1 MTSSTNYVTETTPE
15 VADFRVLYVDDN
27 SARSTAFE
35 QAFGQQFH
43 LTTATSRADALHYL
57 RQSEPIDMLIVND
70 ELGGLKLLDAV
81 EMYRLQQAFA
91 TILLCDGADMDT
103 SIQPA
108 SQPII
113 DVFPL
118 DYEETQLRKRLTYFT
133 KRKAFMDAR
142 TELERIKKLRLPLT
156 KRLFD
161 IITSGMAL
169 LILSPILLIVAIL
182 IRLDSKGP
190 VFYRSKRIGMGYKP
204 FDMIKFRTMRT
215 GADTLLSSMASQN
228 IYQSAPPKPEADPRC
243 QTCLLAN
250 TDCQRP
256 LFQDDMQI
264 CEVEYQRSKLAKA
277 TFMKFK
283 EDPRV
288 TRLGK
293 FLRNTSID
301 ELPQLYNILRGDM
314 SVVGNRPLPP
324 YEAEKLTTVAFARR
338 FSAPAGLTGLWQV
351 TKRGRAEVSDQ
362 ERIQLDGLYAK
373 SFSFKLDLLILIRTA
388 KAVFQKE
395 NV

>member
-1 MTSSTNYVTETTPE
+1 MTSSTTMLTEPIPE
-15 VADFRVLYVDDN
+15 VADFRVLYVDNN

-35 QAFGQQFH
+35 QAFGQQLH
-43 LTTATSRADALHYL
+43 LTTVTSRADVLNYL
-57 RQSEPIDMLIVND
+57 RQSEPIDMLIIND

-81 EMYRLQQAFA
+81 EMYRMQQAFA
-91 TILLCDGADMDT
+91 TILLCEGVDTDT

-118 DYEETQLRKRLTYFT
+118 DYEETPLRKRLTYFT
-133 KRKAFMDAR
+133 KRKAFMEAR
-142 TELERIKKLRLPLT
+142 TELERVKKLRLPLT

-161 IITSGMAL
+161 IVTAGSAL
-169 LILSPILLIVAIL
+169 LILSPVLLVVAVL

-190 VFYRSKRIGMGYKP
+190 VFYRSKRIGMSYKP
-204 FDMIKFRTMRT
+204 FNMIKFRTMRT
-215 GADTLLSSMASQN
+215 GADTLLSGMASQN
-228 IYQSAPPKPEADPRC
+228 IYQSAPAKPKADPRC
-243 QTCLLAN
+243 QTCLLAD

-256 LFQDDMQI
+256 LFQDDMEI
-264 CEVEYQRSKLAKA
+264 CEIEYQRSKLAKA

-362 ERIQLDGLYAK
+362 ERIHLDGLYAK
-373 SFSFKLDLLILIRTA
+373 SFSFKLDLLILLRTA

>member
-1 MTSSTNYVTETTPE
+1 MLTGPTPE
-15 VADFRVLYVDDN
+15 VTDFRVLYVDNDSTR
-27 SARSTAFE
+27 SAAFG
-35 QAFGQQFH
+35 QAFGQQLH
-43 LTTATSRADALHYL
+43 LTTAASRADALNYL
-57 RQSEPIDMLIVND
+57 RQSEPIDILIIND
-70 ELGGLKLLDAV
+70 ELGGMKLLDAV
-81 EMYRLQQAFA
+81 EMYRMQQAFA
-91 TILLCDGADMDT
+91 TILLCDRAATDT
-103 SIQPA
+103 SVQPTG
-108 SQPII
+108 QPII

-118 DYEETQLRKRLTYFT
+118 DYEETLLRGRLTYFT
-133 KRKAFMDAR
+133 KRKAFMAAR
-142 TELERIKKLRLPLT
+142 TELERVKKLRLPVT

-161 IITSGMAL
+161 VITSGSAL
-169 LILSPILLIVAIL
+169 LILSPVLLVVAVL

-228 IYQSAPPKPEADPRC
+228 IYQSAPAEPEPDPRC
-243 QTCLLAN
+243 QTCLLAD

-256 LFQDDMQI
+256 LFQDNMQI
-264 CEVEYQRSKLAKA
+264 CEVQYQRSRLAKA

-293 FLRNTSID
+293 VLRNTSID

-362 ERIQLDGLYAK
+362 ERIHLDGLYAK
-373 SFSFKLDLLILIRTA
+373 SFSLKLDLLILIRTV